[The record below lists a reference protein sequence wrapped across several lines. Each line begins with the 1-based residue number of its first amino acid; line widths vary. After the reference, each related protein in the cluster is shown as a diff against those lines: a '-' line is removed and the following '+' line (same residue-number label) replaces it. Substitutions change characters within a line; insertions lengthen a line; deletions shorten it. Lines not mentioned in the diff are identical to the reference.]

1 MTVDTLGRTLELYRR
16 SASERSA
23 IALVIANAIPLI
35 GVLVFGWSLLTILV
49 LFWLEN
55 GIVGFWNV
63 PRIILA
69 RQPLIDSVPDMV
81 REAGLDKKDPVAAA
95 NLEARLRRAQG
106 PIARVQTSSGPVVD
120 LGAIALSRFSSVGG
134 IALAGFFLVHYGMF
148 WFVHGIFVFALPT
161 FFGGSGAGCLNAE
174 PGFPGFPGSPAFPGD
189 VGFAGVGACASPFGE
204 VVWSNV
210 ALAGGALFLSHGASF
225 FLNYLGKREYLTTSP
240 IRQVFAPYGRV
251 VVLHL
256 TILIGAFVIA
266 ILGAPIAALV
276 VLVVL
281 KTALDLRLHLR
292 QRHHAAEPAIP
303 VLSASG

>member
-1 MTVDTLGRTLELYRR
+1 MTVDTLSRAVDAYRQTAT
-16 SASERSA
+16 SRSA
-23 IALVIANAIPLI
+23 IALIVANAIPLI
-35 GVLVFGWSLLTILV
+35 GVLFFGWSLLTILV

-69 RQPLIDSVPDMV
+69 RESLIDSVPDMV
-81 REAGLDKKDPVAAA
+81 REAGLDQEDPAAA
-95 NLEARLRRAQG
+95 AKLEARLRNAQG
-106 PIARVQTSSGPVVD
+106 SIARVQTSSGQVIDV
-120 LGAIALSRFSSVGG
+120 GATILSRFGSVGG
-134 IALAGFFLVHYGMF
+134 FVLSGFFLIHYGMF

-161 FFGGSGAGCLNAE
+161 FFGASRSDCIGGTPDLP
-174 PGFPGFPGSPAFPGD
+174 PGFPLDPGFPSI
-189 VGFAGVGACASPFGE
+189 GACSTPFGE

-210 ALAGGALFLSHGASF
+210 AIAAGALFLSHGASF

-240 IRQVFAPYGRV
+240 IRQMFAPYGRV

-256 TILIGAFVIA
+256 TILIGAFAVA
-266 ILGAPIAALV
+266 ILGAPIGALV

-281 KTALDLRLHLR
+281 KTAFDLRLHLR
-292 QRHHAAEPAIP
+292 QQRRAQAEIP